1 MELSDLLQ
9 NRNSIKIKLIQ
20 LKKETLQLE
29 NELKNTE
36 EKIFQKCNHNWICQG
51 RLYRYGDLTYICSI
65 CNSEK

>member
-29 NELKNTE
+29 SELTNTE
-36 EKIFQKCNHNWICQG
+36 ETIFQKCNHTWI
-51 RLYRYGDLTYICSI
+51 
-65 CNSEK
+65 